1 MCFHQ
6 KKTQRE
12 ENRLREVEKERE
24 NNRAL
29 VMFQTTAEGKWEAH
43 SSLNIRHHFNSL
55 HAVNAKFSKHQSQTN
70 KIEK

>member
-6 KKTQRE
+6 KKTQGE

-29 VMFQTTAEGKWEAH
+29 VMFQTTTEGKQEAH
-43 SSLNIRHHFNSL
+43 SFL
-55 HAVNAKFSKHQSQTN
+55 
-70 KIEK
+70 